1 MRPSRIAVSLRNA
14 VHLESVGAYIDAL
27 VHPSA
32 RMDALVA
39 SRHRAFIAVR
49 LLGGLIVLSSIPVYL
64 AVRGAPTPLEAVIFA
79 WLVAPLFVV
88 FYLSRT
94 GAFERAHL
102 LSAGTLAG
110 LIALIAGAT
119 GGVGSFA
126 APWLAVLPFEAALSA
141 SRRVILA
148 TITLV
153 AGTILVIWGL
163 GAAGLLPP
171 PPSRVDAS
179 SAFMLGT
186 LSAALYAGAVALG
199 VGALGRSGD
208 RAKLAH
214 DARYRMLAQNM
225 TDMITRH
232 ARNGAVLFVS
242 PAAERL
248 AGVPTASLLGHGLFE
263 HVHVADRPGFL
274 TALAEAARGRDVSCE
289 YRLRHGPLAGQEDR
303 PCAPVFVWVEMRARM
318 VESGATKRE
327 AGEVVAVMRD
337 ISRNKQDATELESAR
352 TEAERASESKSH
364 FLATVSHELRTP
376 LNAIIGFSEMLSNE
390 SALKLDAERRAD
402 YARVICESGQ
412 HLLAVVNGIL
422 DVSRI
427 ETGHFRIKPEAVAV
441 APVVESC
448 YEMMLLR
455 AEQSGIRFDLDIA
468 PDLPTIVADKIALRQ
483 ILINLISNAVKFTR
497 QGGSVDL
504 TVRMS
509 GADLLIVVADT
520 GIGIA
525 EEDLVQVGDPF
536 FQAASSYDRTYEG
549 TGLGLSVVKGLV
561 ELHGGK
567 FDIASRLG
575 EGTRVSVRL
584 PREAQKSVTAPA
596 SVIERLEPRAA
607 ANEKEK
613 VKRSA

>member
-1 MRPSRIAVSLRNA
+1 MRLSRIAVSLRNV
-14 VHLESVGAYIDAL
+14 VHLESVSAYIDAL

-32 RMDALVA
+32 RTDALAA
-39 SRHRAFIAVR
+39 SRHRAFLAVR
-49 LLGGLIVLSSIPVYL
+49 LLGGLVVLSSIPVYL
-64 AVRGAPTPLEAVIFA
+64 AVRGAPTPLEAMIFA
-79 WLVAPLFVV
+79 WLVAPLLVV

-148 TITLV
+148 TI
-153 AGTILVIWGL
+153 AMAAATIVILWGL
-163 GAAGLLPP
+163 GAAGFLPP
-171 PPSRVDAS
+171 PPGRVDT

-199 VGALGRSGD
+199 VGSFGRSGD
-208 RAKLAH
+208 RVKLAH

-232 ARNGAVLFVS
+232 ARNGAVMFVS

-248 AGVPTASLLGHGLFE
+248 AGVPGASLMGQGLFE

-274 TALAEAARGRDVSCE
+274 TALAEAARGRDVAFE
-289 YRLRHGPLAGQEDR
+289 YRLRHGALPGQEDR

-318 VESGATKRE
+318 VESGGAKRE
-327 AGEVVAVMRD
+327 AGEVVAVTRD

-352 TEAERASESKSH
+352 SEAERASEAKSR

-390 SALKLDAERRAD
+390 SALRLDAERRAD

-427 ETGHFRIKPEAVAV
+427 EAGHFRLKPEAVAI
-441 APVVESC
+441 APVVEGC

-468 PDLPTIVADKIALRQ
+468 PDLPAIVADKIALRQ
-483 ILINLISNAVKFTR
+483 ILINLISNAVKFT
-497 QGGSVDL
+497 QHGGSVNL
-504 TVRMS
+504 TVRMA
-509 GADLLIVVADT
+509 GPDLLVVVADT
-520 GIGIA
+520 GIGIS
-525 EEDLVQVGDPF
+525 EQDLAQVGDPF
-536 FQAASSYDRTYEG
+536 FQAASSYDRAHEG

-561 ELHGGK
+561 ELHGGRI
-567 FDIASRLG
+567 DIASRLG
-575 EGTRVSVRL
+575 EGTHVSVRI
-584 PREAQKSVTAPA
+584 PREARKSEPAPA
-596 SVIERLEPRAA
+596 SVVERIEPRVATG
-607 ANEKEK
+607 EKEK